1 LCFSLQVAKYLLDNS
16 ASLIYITEPGS
27 SDGSDGEERG
37 PFAVD
42 FIRSSCLVAAAVGGD
57 PAILE
62 LLLDHGA
69 PPDQHWEQ
77 ALAEAA
83 LQGHMEVVHILMR
96 IAPPV
101 PPAQVLE
108 QQWLEQEQ
116 LNAAYGWD
124 FTRNPIYMA
133 TAGNQVEVLELLL
146 PDGRWNSRAAFS
158 RAMTTAA
165 SRGYVSAMK
174 LLMQY
179 GAGVN
184 SGPSSTQ
191 YPLNDALMHTQ
202 LAAAEFLLQ
211 AGAKPE
217 GSAIMFAVKS
227 TQPVAACRL
236 LLQYGAKDTAQNDA
250 LQSAAKEH
258 RQGAVHVLLAAN
270 EHSLSHMEKTS
281 RLEAALTGAASG
293 GNLQLV
299 QELLVS
305 LDQHLAGGGKE
316 SDDARLRALTNALKA
331 VEGTG
336 QGQRDS
342 WWFPLFASLS
352 YQLWLYG
359 VEEPALPT
367 CDWGRVV
374 KVLTEARSRA
384 EGMQEQ
390 PGMQGDASDG
400 ITATAATGDEK

>member
-1 LCFSLQVAKYLLDNS
+1 LCSTLKVAKYLLDNG
-16 ASLIYITEPGS
+16 ASLTYITEPGS
-27 SDGSDGEERG
+27 SNGSDGEECG

-62 LLLDHGA
+62 LLLDYGA

-77 ALAEAA
+77 AVTQAA
-83 LQGHMEVVHILMR
+83 RRGHSQVVRLLLSIS
-96 IAPPV
+96 PPI
-101 PPAQVLE
+101 PAAQVLE

-124 FTRNPIYMA
+124 FTRNPIFMA

-146 PDGRWNSRAAFS
+146 QDGRWNSRAAFS
-158 RAMTTAA
+158 HALTNAA
-165 SRGYVSAMK
+165 CNGCLSALK
-174 LLMQY
+174 LLLQY
-179 GAGVN
+179 GADVN
-184 SGPSSTQ
+184 NGPSSTH
-191 YPLNDALMHTQ
+191 PLNDALMHTQ

-211 AGAKPE
+211 AGAKPD
-217 GSAIMFAVKS
+217 GRAILCAVKS
-227 TQPVAACRL
+227 AEPVAACRL

-374 KVLTEARSRA
+374 EVLTEARSRA